1 MAGSSLFFD
10 SEVERSNED
19 DMDKI
24 FRDKIETEEIKNVC
38 NKIKSKEQIYAG
50 EFGYNNFDEC
60 EQALLR
66 GINAMKHNY
75 TDGKVKMVKI

>member
-24 FRDKIETEEIKNVC
+24 FRDKIETEEIKTVC
-38 NKIKSKEQIYAG
+38 EKIKSKEQIYAG

-60 EQALLR
+60 E
-66 GINAMKHNY
+66 
-75 TDGKVKMVKI
+75 

>member
-50 EFGYNNFDEC
+50 EFGYNDFDEC